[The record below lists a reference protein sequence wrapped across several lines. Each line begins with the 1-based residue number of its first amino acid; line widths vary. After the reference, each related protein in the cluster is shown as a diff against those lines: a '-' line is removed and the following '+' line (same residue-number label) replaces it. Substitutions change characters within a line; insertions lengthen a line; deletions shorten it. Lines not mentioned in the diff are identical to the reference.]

1 MVFFCG
7 FLFVCLSGVFG
18 GGGLT
23 FGKPVV
29 RKLKWGVEI
38 SFYLSCVLFGMAV
51 GMAFG
56 VGGLRSVVSMQ
67 TSSISAVHTF
77 RSVVSLGLL
86 GVGASPL

>member
-7 FLFVCLSGVFG
+7 FLFVCLSGVFFLG
-18 GGGLT
+18 GGIFLT

-51 GMAFG
+51 RMAFG

-67 TSSISAVHTF
+67 TSSISA
-77 RSVVSLGLL
+77 L
-86 GVGASPL
+86 